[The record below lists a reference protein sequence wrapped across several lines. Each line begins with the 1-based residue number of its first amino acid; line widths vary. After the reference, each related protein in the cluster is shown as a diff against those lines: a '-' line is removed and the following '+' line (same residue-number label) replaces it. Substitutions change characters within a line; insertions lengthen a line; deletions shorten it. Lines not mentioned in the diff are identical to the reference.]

1 VNGYI
6 GNRTIC
12 VFLWVQFCNDPFASI
27 DFELV
32 SLHYVRSS
40 EWSVVFCGV
49 VGDVNDVLK
58 DYISS
63 DFARARVPFC
73 FYFVSF

>member
-1 VNGYI
+1 
-6 GNRTIC
+6 
-12 VFLWVQFCNDPFASI
+12 VQFCNDPFTGI

-32 SLHYVRSS
+32 SLHNVRSS
-40 EWSVVFCGV
+40 EWSVILCGV

-58 DYISS
+58 DNVGS

-73 FYFVSF
+73 FYFVCF